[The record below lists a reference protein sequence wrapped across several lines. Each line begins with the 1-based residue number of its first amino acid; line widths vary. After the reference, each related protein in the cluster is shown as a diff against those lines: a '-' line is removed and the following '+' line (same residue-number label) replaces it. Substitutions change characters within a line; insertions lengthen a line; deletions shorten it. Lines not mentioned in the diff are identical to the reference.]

1 MRSRATDALI
11 AAMILS
17 VASAGVANAQR
28 AADVTGFHFG
38 GGLNATSIKLDET
51 GFTDDER
58 ENGLGLNGY
67 IGYNFSKN
75 FGLTLGVTGA
85 SIDDDQ
91 TEDFSVAHVDLAGR
105 VSFPGRSAFVPY
117 LELSLAAMGAEFDT
131 NGQEVKLE
139 GGGIGAGF
147 GFNYFFSRRAA
158 FDASFRYTAWDFGD
172 IEINGVNA
180 GDVDEVNVN
189 TTRLNIGFAFYP

>member
-1 MRSRATDALI
+1 MRFSVIHAFIATALV
-11 AAMILS
+11 S
-17 VASAGVANAQR
+17 TASAGLASAQR
-28 AADVTGFHFG
+28 AADVAGFHFG

-58 ENGLGLNGY
+58 ENGLGLNAY
-67 IGYNFSKN
+67 VGYNFTRN

-91 TEDFSVAHVDLAGR
+91 TDDFSVAHVDLTGR
-105 VSFPGRSAFVPY
+105 ASFPGNSAFVPY
-117 LELSLAAMGAEFDT
+117 LELALTAMATEFDT
-131 NGQEVKLE
+131 NGQEVELQ
-139 GGGIGAGF
+139 GGGIGAGL
-147 GFNYFFSRRAA
+147 GFNYFFTRRAA
-158 FDASFRYTAWDFGD
+158 FDASFRYTMGEFSD

-180 GDVDEVNVN
+180 GDVDEVEVN